1 MCGII
6 GYTGNKEATPV
17 LLKGLSQLEYRGYD
31 SSGIAVSDGETGI
44 SVRKA
49 SGKLE
54 SLVSNISHDYP
65 SGNLGIGHTRWATH
79 GKNTENNA
87 HPHSDC
93 TGDILVVHNGIV
105 ENHSTLKDEL
115 NKNGHTFVSE
125 TDSEVIPHLIETILK
140 SNCTLE
146 EATLIAARQLEG
158 SQAIVVMSKSE
169 PEKLL
174 ALRIGNA
181 GGITIGYGE
190 DEVVIASDITAIIP
204 HTKKVNF
211 LSDGEMVS
219 TTPSNTKF
227 FTLNGEEFKKTP
239 QTMSY
244 DAVSIAR
251 GGFKHFML
259 KEIHEQPESI
269 ISTLRGRVIFGSSNI
284 VLEGIPLDKNTVT
297 NINRVI
303 LVAMGT
309 SFHAA
314 LVGQHMIEQLSGIP
328 ATAENAS
335 EFRHRNPII
344 DEKTLVISISQS
356 GETTDTL
363 LAMETALNHKA
374 TLLTI
379 SNVEESQASRLAHGN
394 IYLRS
399 GPEIGVAS
407 TKTFT
412 CSMEA
417 LYILSAYLGHQNGF
431 LSEEMLR
438 EKLMDL
444 EKLPDKLGKLTS
456 DSETYVKLAEL
467 YHDRSNV
474 LYLGRGINYPIALE
488 GALKLK
494 EISYI
499 HAEGFPAGEIKHG
512 PIALIDEHIPV
523 VAIVTSGK
531 MREKMI
537 NNIYEVKTRGGKI
550 IAVATEGDEEIQSL
564 ADHTIFIP
572 KTTDMLTPLLTTVP
586 LQLLAYHIAVKR
598 GCDVDQ
604 PRNLAKTVTVE

>member
-1 MCGII
+1 LCGII

-444 EKLPDKLGKLTS
+444 EKLPDKLGKITS

>member
-444 EKLPDKLGKLTS
+444 EKLPDKLGKITS

-604 PRNLAKTVTVE
+604 PRNLAKTVTEE